1 MSYQNFPNQPPSA
14 GSAGGPGVPYPG
26 VNGAPDSGGYPGGYQ
41 NSGGYPGGYP
51 GGYQNPGGYPG
62 GYPNP
67 GNGAAAYGQGYY
79 YNPGRNPNASDKSRL
94 VALLLAWFLGVFG
107 AHRFYVGKTGTA
119 VAMIFTIGGLG
130 VWALVDFIMIAA
142 GSFTDIDGRP
152 ITVWDTAN

>member
-26 VNGAPDSGGYPGGYQ
+26 VNGAPDS
-41 NSGGYPGGYP
+41 GGYP

-119 VAMIFTIGGLG
+119 VAMIFTFGGLG
-130 VWALVDFIMIAA
+130 IWALVDIIMIAA

>member
-26 VNGAPDSGGYPGGYQ
+26 VNGAPDSGGSPGGC
-41 NSGGYPGGYP
+41 
-51 GGYQNPGGYPG
+51 QNPGGYPG

-119 VAMIFTIGGLG
+119 VAMIFTFGGLG
-130 VWALVDFIMIAA
+130 IWALVDIIMIAA

>member
-1 MSYQNFPNQPPSA
+1 MSNQNFLNQPPYAGSA
-14 GSAGGPGVPYPG
+14 GSAGGPYPG
-26 VNGAPDSGGYPGGYQ
+26 PGGYPNGGPGGYP
-41 NSGGYPGGYP
+41 NPGGYPGGYP
-51 GGYQNPGGYPG
+51 NAGPG

-119 VAMIFTIGGLG
+119 VAMIFTFGGLG
-130 VWALVDFIMIAA
+130 IWALVDIIMIAA